1 MSEKIYTIDEIKQI
15 LKKVLDNMPVYS
27 VILFGSYAKN
37 EANKES
43 DLDFIID
50 TKNTLRGLNFLELVY
65 IIEQSFQ
72 KDVDVFEKYEIIE
85 NSRID
90 KEIKKTGVLVYEK

>member
-1 MSEKIYTIDEIKQI
+1 MSEKIYTIAEIKAI
-15 LKKVLDNMPVYS
+15 LRKLLENMPVYS

-37 EANKES
+37 SANKNS

-50 TKNTLRGLNFLELVY
+50 TKETLMGFKLYSL
-65 IIEQSFQ
+65 ITKIEEAFN
-72 KDVDVFEKYEIIE
+72 KDVDAFEKSEIIE

-90 KEIKKTGVLVYEK
+90 EEIKRTGVVVYEK